1 MSRTAR
7 LLELMI
13 SLHTRPRFLVQ
24 ELADEYGVS
33 RRTMLRDLHALSEMG
48 VPLAATPGPHGGYSV
63 ISGRKLLPLTL
74 TADEAIGVLLSYEAF
89 LQYAQSPFAAQ
100 SLSAITKLRQAM
112 PADVLRELD
121 RMRERVAIIEP
132 PKSYEAPYL
141 NALLDAA
148 LGEAHLR
155 IKYESVSGVRERVIF
170 PHGLFALHGYWYC
183 ACFDYRR
190 GKNLMLR
197 ADRVLSTAPVVDLK
211 PRQPMTVRSWLE
223 VLRSDEEQTMRIRGV
238 ASPRGMKSVELSD
251 LFGVVD
257 AGPDGTGV
265 INLSVPATELEYF
278 ATRLM
283 SFGTDVVIDS
293 PSELVELMWH
303 KAQEI
308 REMYSETSSSH
319 S

>member
-1 MSRTAR
+1 
-7 LLELMI
+7 
-13 SLHTRPRFLVQ
+13 
-24 ELADEYGVS
+24 
-33 RRTMLRDLHALSEMG
+33 
-48 VPLAATPGPHGGYSV
+48 
-63 ISGRKLLPLTL
+63 
-74 TADEAIGVLLSYEAF
+74 
-89 LQYAQSPFAAQ
+89 
-100 SLSAITKLRQAM
+100 
-112 PADVLRELD
+112 
-121 RMRERVAIIEP
+121 
-132 PKSYEAPYL
+132 
-141 NALLDAA
+141 
-148 LGEAHLR
+148 
-155 IKYESVSGVRERVIF
+155 
-170 PHGLFALHGYWYC
+170 
-183 ACFDYRR
+183 
-190 GKNLMLR
+190 
-197 ADRVLSTAPVVDLK
+197 
-211 PRQPMTVRSWLE
+211 
-223 VLRSDEEQTMRIRGV
+223 MRIRGV